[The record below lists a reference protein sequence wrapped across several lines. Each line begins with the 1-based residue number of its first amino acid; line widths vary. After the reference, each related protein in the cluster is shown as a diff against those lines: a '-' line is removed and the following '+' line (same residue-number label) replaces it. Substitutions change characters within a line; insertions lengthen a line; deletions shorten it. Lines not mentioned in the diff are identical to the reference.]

1 VTQIH
6 GCMVTTMLRVYAV
19 LGEKGKEDGEAGAE
33 AAVVGGRAVSPEL
46 LQSVAEVEHGLV
58 AAELRRHLLAPW
70 ASGTEDAVGT
80 EVPAARLAVVDGKGG
95 GGWAVALAAAGS
107 AVGNGGG

>member
-1 VTQIH
+1 MTQIH
-6 GCMVTTMLRVYAV
+6 GCMVTMLRAA
-19 LGEKGKEDGEAGAE
+19 LGEKGKEDGKASAE

-46 LQSVAEVEHGLV
+46 LQSVAEVEQGLV
-58 AAELRRHLLAPW
+58 AELHRHLLTPW

-80 EVPAARLAVVDGKGG
+80 EVPAARLAVVDGKLG

-107 AVGNGGG
+107 TVGNGGG